1 MRDHES
7 ALQKALIAR
16 LREDAAVTALLGD
29 PARVWDQPP
38 AELQWPHLLVGRSD
52 SRPAPAEGGAVEHRV
67 SLSCVSRFGGTEE
80 ARAVAAAVRAC
91 LHEATLEADGVRT
104 ANLRV
109 TFSDVFRSADLRR
122 SHAVVRLRALTEE
135 IG

>member
-1 MRDHES
+1 MKDHES

-16 LREDAAVTALLGD
+16 LREDAAVAALLGD
-29 PARVWDQPP
+29 RVWDQAP
-38 AELQWPHLLVGRSD
+38 AEPVHPHLLVGRGD
-52 SRPAPAEGGAVEHRV
+52 SRPSAADGGAVEHRV
-67 SLSCVSRFGGTEE
+67 SLSCVSKFGGSEE
-80 ARAVAAAVRAC
+80 ARAVAAVVRAC

-122 SHAVVRLRALTEE
+122 SYAVVRLRALTEE
-135 IG
+135 IE